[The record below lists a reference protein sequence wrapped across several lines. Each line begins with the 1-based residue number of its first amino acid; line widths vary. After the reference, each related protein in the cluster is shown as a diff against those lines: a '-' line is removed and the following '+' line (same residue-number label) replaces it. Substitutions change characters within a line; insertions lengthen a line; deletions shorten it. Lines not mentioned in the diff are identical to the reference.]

1 MNRNRCISWLLTLA
15 LMAGL
20 FSPLSTLAPEA
31 QAAGSLKPTAP
42 VLDDFLVPVSQVTKV
57 PAGYTGIYT
66 ASDLLAISAAPSAN
80 YILMADIDL
89 SGYNWTPL
97 CNNSG
102 APFTGIFEGNG
113 HVISNLNGV
122 NGLFG
127 YTSSVSSSAEI
138 RNGGH

>member
-66 ASDLLAISAAPSAN
+66 ASDLLAISDAPNDN

-89 SGYNWTPL
+89 SGYQ
-97 CNNSG
+97 
-102 APFTGIFEGNG
+102 
-113 HVISNLNGV
+113 
-122 NGLFG
+122 
-127 YTSSVSSSAEI
+127 
-138 RNGGH
+138 